1 MAQRLCLAFALAAGL
16 GLLGSPA
23 IQAADK
29 KAEYPHMHHA
39 LHELREARTE
49 LKEADHDFG
58 GHREKALKD
67 IDEAIKQI
75 DKALKAKGDDLKT
88 VAKPDVDYTK
98 YKHHPHIHHAIHE
111 LKETRTELQVAK
123 HDFGGHREQALKD
136 VDRAIKQLELA
147 LEFAA
152 KK

>member
-1 MAQRLCLAFALAAGL
+1 MKQRLSLVFALAAGVAWL
-16 GLLGSPA
+16 SGPA
-23 IQAADK
+23 IQAADE

-67 IDEAIKQI
+67 VEEAIKQI
-75 DKALKAKGDDLKT
+75 DKALKAKGDDIKSPG
-88 VAKPDVDYTK
+88 KHEVDYTK
-98 YKHHPHIHHAIHE
+98 YKHQPHIHHAIHE
-111 LKETRTELQVAK
+111 LKETRTELKEAK

-147 LEFAA
+147 LEFA